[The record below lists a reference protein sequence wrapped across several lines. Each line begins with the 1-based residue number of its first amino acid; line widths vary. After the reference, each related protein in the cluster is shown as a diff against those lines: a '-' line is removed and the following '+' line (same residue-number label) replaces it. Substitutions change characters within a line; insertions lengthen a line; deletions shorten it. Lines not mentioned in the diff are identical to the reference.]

1 MKISNNHNKYQ
12 LNPLLQ
18 IGNLKQSQ
26 QKVYIALQLAQ
37 VVMGIG
43 QIKWVMSFIKGG
55 QAKEV
60 TRLIDNISILP
71 RKVGAN
77 QQLLGQSKVPGIPLG

>member
-1 MKISNNHNKYQ
+1 
-12 LNPLLQ
+12 
-18 IGNLKQSQ
+18 
-26 QKVYIALQLAQ
+26 
-37 VVMGIG
+37 MGIG

-77 QQLLGQSKVPGIPLG
+77 QQTIGTIKGARDTIGMIFPESNHNSTRKGVEWIFL